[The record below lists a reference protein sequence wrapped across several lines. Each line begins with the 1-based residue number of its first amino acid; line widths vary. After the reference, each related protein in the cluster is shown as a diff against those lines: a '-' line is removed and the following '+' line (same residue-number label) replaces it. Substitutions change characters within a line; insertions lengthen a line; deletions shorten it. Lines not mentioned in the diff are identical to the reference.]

1 MATLVLI
8 HAGAT
13 LFMTGLIWFVQV
25 VHYPLLAL
33 VGRQGFVTYERHHTS
48 RTSTIVGP
56 VMAVEAVTAVI
67 LVSVTPAGIAAWTVW
82 LGLGLLAGIW
92 TSTALLQ
99 VPCHRILSREF
110 SSATHRRLVRTNWIR
125 TVVWSLRSF
134 LALQIVSRHLLTG
147 G

>member
-25 VHYPLLAL
+25 VHYPLMAQ
-33 VGRQGFVTYERHHTS
+33 VGRGDFVTYEQHHTS
-48 RTSTIVGP
+48 RTGKIVGP
-56 VMAVEAVTAVI
+56 VMAIEAVTAVI
-67 LVSVTPAGIAAWTVW
+67 LVILPPAGTAVGTVW
-82 LGLGLLAGIW
+82 LGLGLLVGLW

-110 SSATHRRLVRTNWIR
+110 SSRSHRRLVRTNWIR
-125 TVVWSLRSF
+125 TVAWSLRSL